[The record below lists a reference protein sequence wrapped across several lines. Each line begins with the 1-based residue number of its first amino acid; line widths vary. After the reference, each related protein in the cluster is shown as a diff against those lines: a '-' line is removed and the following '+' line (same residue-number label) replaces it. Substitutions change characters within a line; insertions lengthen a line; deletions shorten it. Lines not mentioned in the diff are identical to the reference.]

1 MESIMLCTLGLF
13 FLACSFRI
21 EGGKAS
27 DWSGTSISM
36 PLMIYSKEILD
47 VLMIFN

>member
-27 DWSGTSISM
+27 HWSGTSISM
-36 PLMIYSKEILD
+36 PLMIILKK
-47 VLMIFN
+47 L

>member
-21 EGGKAS
+21 EGAKRLIGQELLS
-27 DWSGTSISM
+27 QCLS
-36 PLMIYSKEILD
+36 
-47 VLMIFN
+47 

>member
-21 EGGKAS
+21 EGGKAA

-36 PLMIYSKEILD
+36 PLMIILKK
-47 VLMIFN
+47 L